1 MGNRYRIKPSRIK
14 SLADLHLEKSRV
26 KLEIM
31 KKAENIHSDYRSLLN
46 ALTFRNII
54 SNLAEDLTVQSAA
67 LSKAVSIGRSIFSGR
82 RKKKRE

>member
-67 LSKAVSIGRSIFSGR
+67 LSKAVSIGKSIFSGS
-82 RKKKRE
+82 RKKKKE